1 MFDQTLLGK
10 SIRLAYENPKYRERL
25 LGILTTQKRA
35 SNIEEYLISKILK
48 RAKIDPNNPEAV
60 RKLRARIKKLLALGD
75 PDRNSDPDYPNHKI
89 QSHEARSSFNHAL
102 RLIDENGLDRREFT
116 DYEKISKKL
125 RSLDI
130 THQKAFRTAR
140 ALINRYFLGSQS
152 LRGKFVHLDSWVQS
166 ARGLAHKK
174 VLSHE
179 IMIMEYLLNDAR
191 KRNPVFQNMPD
202 MHFFKIQT
210 KWASFRLFKPYHYT
224 NHDLEKVV
232 KKARGLQISETLQTM
247 MWSLTRATHILH
259 GAVNGDPQAQKVI
272 DSLNYINNGIW
283 KLDILVDGFF
293 KELTKLVHT
302 PEHNQIPYKR
312 PALR

>member
-1 MFDQTLLGK
+1 MSSQNLLEKG
-10 SIRLAYENPKYRERL
+10 IRLAYENPKYRKGL
-25 LGILTTQKRA
+25 LEIIATQKKV
-35 SNIEEYLISKILK
+35 STLEEKLISRILK
-48 RAKIDPNNPEAV
+48 KAKVDPNNPEAV
-60 RKLRARIKKLLALGD
+60 KKLRIRIGELFALGD
-75 PDRNSDPDYPNHKI
+75 PDRNSE
-89 QSHEARSSFNHAL
+89 SHEARSSFNHAL
-102 RLIDENGLDRREFT
+102 RLIDENGLDRREFA
-116 DYEKISKKL
+116 DYEKILKKL
-125 RSLDI
+125 QSLNL
-130 THQKAFRTAR
+130 THQKAFNR
-140 ALINRYFLGSQS
+140 ALLLIARYFSGSQS
-152 LRGKFVHLDSWVQS
+152 LRGKFTLLDSWIQS